1 MTLVMANSL
10 FMNRSVPPPQYTHL
24 LSVIVLRLLIVPFVG
39 WGGMLSEILASFLFF
54 YITLLIIQSYRLP
67 RSLFIFF
74 AAISSIGFVLDMI
87 LTLGWT
93 PRMVTPILIVQV
105 IYSLSFGSAAWLI
118 LQRLLQASRVTI
130 DTVKGGICVYL
141 LLGYTWSLL
150 YGIVYTF
157 DPNAFSSALITQEG
171 SYLNMLYFSFITLT
185 TLGFGDIVP
194 VNEVAAVLTILEA
207 LVGQIYPAVFM
218 ALLVSTYLTHRHLP
232 ET

>member
-1 MTLVMANSL
+1 
-10 FMNRSVPPPQYTHL
+10 MNRSVPPPQYTHL